1 MNERG
6 NKEKWMRRRMKTPL
20 INTSEQD
27 VAELLKTP
35 HVRDFCTQ
43 AMGLI
48 YSNKEIAKSNLLKMG
63 VKLISTHAFTSS
75 PL

>member
-35 HVRDFCTQ
+35 RQRF
-43 AMGLI
+43 L
-48 YSNKEIAKSNLLKMG
+48 YSSNGINVL
-63 VKLISTHAFTSS
+63 
-75 PL
+75 